1 MPEVG
6 QILIM
11 EWKLCME
18 INNRRLKMIIRYD
31 IKPKSDN
38 EYKDVI
44 DGISDFLDRNNIEHR
59 KTEIL
64 DESGQDK
71 IANSQNKQ
79 NKAHYG
85 EN

>member
-1 MPEVG
+1 
-6 QILIM
+6 
-11 EWKLCME
+11 
-18 INNRRLKMIIRYD
+18 MIIRYD
-31 IKPKSDN
+31 IKPKSHE
-38 EYKDVI
+38 EYCDVI
-44 DGISDFLDRNNIEHR
+44 DAISDWLDKNNIEHR

-64 DESGQDK
+64 DESGKDK

>member
-1 MPEVG
+1 
-6 QILIM
+6 
-11 EWKLCME
+11 
-18 INNRRLKMIIRYD
+18 MIIRYD

-44 DGISDFLDRNNIEHR
+44 DGISDFLDRNNVEHR

-71 IANSQNKQ
+71 IINRPNKH
-79 NKAHYG
+79 K
-85 EN
+85 

>member
-1 MPEVG
+1 MY
-6 QILIM
+6 
-11 EWKLCME
+11 
-18 INNRRLKMIIRYD
+18 IIYK
-31 IKPKSDN
+31 IKPKSHD
-38 EYKDVI
+38 EYCDVI
-44 DGISDFLDRNNIEHR
+44 DALSDFLDRNNIEHR

-79 NKAHYG
+79 NKAHYS

>member
-1 MPEVG
+1 
-6 QILIM
+6 
-11 EWKLCME
+11 ME

-71 IANSQNKQ
+71 IPNSQNKH
-79 NKAHYG
+79 K
-85 EN
+85 